1 MMRISDDDIIVMR
14 NGDGS
19 ITLSYFYRNRFI
31 DHTYMFYTLREA
43 KQMFKKLVKETIEKF
58 I

>member
-1 MMRISDDDIIVMR
+1 MRISDNDIIIMR

-19 ITLSYFYRNRFI
+19 ITLSYLYKDRFI
-31 DHTYMFYTLREA
+31 DHTYMFYSLREA
-43 KQMFKKLVKETIEKF
+43 KKMFKNLIKETIEKF

>member
-1 MMRISDDDIIVMR
+1 MRISDDDILVSR

-19 ITLSYFYRNRFI
+19 YTLSYLYRNRFI
-31 DHTYMFYTLREA
+31 EQRYLFYTLRES
-43 KQMFKKLVKETIEKF
+43 KQLFKKFVKETIEKY

>member
-1 MMRISDDDIIVMR
+1 MNISDDDIIISR

-19 ITLSYFYRNRFI
+19 ITLSYLHRNRFI
-31 DHTYMFYTLREA
+31 ERTYMFYTLREA
-43 KQMFKKLVKETIEKF
+43 KKLFKEFLKEKVWEI

>member
-1 MMRISDDDIIVMR
+1 MKISDDDIIIMR

-19 ITLSYFYRNRFI
+19 ITLSYLYEDRFI
-31 DHTYMFYTLREA
+31 DHTYMFYSLREA
-43 KQMFKKLVKETIEKF
+43 KKLFKKLVKEIIENN

>member
-1 MMRISDDDIIVMR
+1 MRISDDDIIVMR
-14 NGDGS
+14 NSDGS
-19 ITLSYFYRNRFI
+19 ITLSYLYKNRFI
-31 DHTYMFYTLREA
+31 DHTYMFYSLREA

>member
-1 MMRISDDDIIVMR
+1 MRISDDDILISR

-31 DHTYMFYTLREA
+31 EHTYMFYSLREA
-43 KQMFKKLVKETIEKF
+43 KKLFKNLVKETISKF

>member
-1 MMRISDDDIIVMR
+1 MRISDDDILISR

-19 ITLSYFYRNRFI
+19 ITLSYLYRNRFI
-31 DHTYMFYTLREA
+31 EHTYMFYSLREA
-43 KQMFKKLVKETIEKF
+43 KKLFKNLVKETISKF

>member
-1 MMRISDDDIIVMR
+1 MVIKDEDIIIMR

-19 ITLSYFYRNRFI
+19 FTLSYLFKDRFI
-31 DHTYMFYTLREA
+31 DHTYMFYSLREA
-43 KQMFKKLVKETIEKF
+43 KKMFKKLIKETIEKF

>member
-1 MMRISDDDIIVMR
+1 MRISDDDIIVMR
-14 NGDGS
+14 NSDGS
-19 ITLSYFYRNRFI
+19 ITLSYLYRNRFI
-31 DHTYMFYTLREA
+31 DHTYMFYSLREA

>member
-1 MMRISDDDIIVMR
+1 MVVRDDDILVSR

-31 DHTYMFYTLREA
+31 EHTYMFYTMREA
-43 KQMFKKLVKETIEKF
+43 KQLFKKFVKEEIEKF

>member
-1 MMRISDDDIIVMR
+1 MVIKDDDIIVMR
-14 NGDGS
+14 NSDGS
-19 ITLSYFYRNRFI
+19 YTLSYFHRNRFI

-43 KQMFKKLVKETIEKF
+43 KSLFKKLVKETIEKF

>member
-1 MMRISDDDIIVMR
+1 MRISDDDIIIIK

-19 ITLSYFYRNRFI
+19 YTLSYLYKNRFI
-31 DHTYMFYTLREA
+31 DQTYMFYTLREA
-43 KQMFKKLVKETIEKF
+43 KQLFKKLVKETIEKF

>member
-1 MMRISDDDIIVMR
+1 MRIKDDDIIVMK

-19 ITLSYFYRNRFI
+19 YTLSYFHNNRFI
-31 DHTYMFYTLREA
+31 DQTYMFYTLREA
-43 KQMFKKLVKETIEKF
+43 KQLFKKLLQETIGMF